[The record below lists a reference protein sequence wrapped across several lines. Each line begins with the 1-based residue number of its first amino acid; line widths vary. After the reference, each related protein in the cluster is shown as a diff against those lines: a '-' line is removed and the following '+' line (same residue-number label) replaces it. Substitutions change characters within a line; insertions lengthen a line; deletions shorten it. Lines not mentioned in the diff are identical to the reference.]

1 MSFTYLFLAL
11 SLSIDSIG
19 IGITYGLRNTYIPL
33 LSKLILF
40 LISVIFTTIALLLGN
55 LITYILPDN
64 IANYIG
70 SFILVFIGFW
80 ILFQIFHSSKNDNVN
95 LENINKDKIYTL
107 FIKFLGITIQIIK
120 HPNSS
125 DFDNSKIIDFREAFF
140 LGIALSIDSISV
152 SIGSG
157 ITGMNSFLFPLLVAT
172 FHIAFLFLGSFL
184 GKKISGIN
192 LIPDYICNVISG
204 VLLVLIGVSRLFI

>member
-70 SFILVFIGFW
+70 SFILIFIGFW
-80 ILFQIFHSSKNDNVN
+80 ILFQIFHSSKKENLDLNNITYSDIEANMNKLLQMDNDIDGFG
-95 LENINKDKIYTL
+95 E
-107 FIKFLGITIQIIK
+107 IK
-120 HPNSS
+120 
-125 DFDNSKIIDFREAFF
+125 R
-140 LGIALSIDSISV
+140 
-152 SIGSG
+152 
-157 ITGMNSFLFPLLVAT
+157 
-172 FHIAFLFLGSFL
+172 
-184 GKKISGIN
+184 
-192 LIPDYICNVISG
+192 
-204 VLLVLIGVSRLFI
+204 